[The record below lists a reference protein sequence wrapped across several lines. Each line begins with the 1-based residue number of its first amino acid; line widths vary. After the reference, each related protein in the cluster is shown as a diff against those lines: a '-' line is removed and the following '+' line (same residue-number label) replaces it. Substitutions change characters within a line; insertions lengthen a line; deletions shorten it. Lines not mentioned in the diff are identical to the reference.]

1 MLYLMGVPEG
11 THTRWEGTGMADHLR
26 ASTAGVRIHQFVV
39 GSLPVIAYLSGWLPP
54 LWAALGLSML
64 ALISERLVVMD
75 WLVGGQKHC
84 YEQEDPGP
92 RAGLF
97 RLDEAMRVILLGSGT
112 ILLTAGHP
120 IGWLPT
126 LAVAT
131 ASVMEG
137 TTAFSFALLAY
148 ALLTWCFQHIRPDV
162 AAACDSA
169 TGHPGNPNCFVCR
182 SLRAAPYGRCRWCHL
197 SSMRWCCGLQTSL
210 LMALLLVIAFLLT
223 ATLGAAM
230 TKVLVTLSIVG
241 VVTLSLAV
249 SRQTD
254 DLIGSLNN
262 LADAHKR
269 TAGRCRFLERLSLA
283 GSIQEAA
290 DATVAHATEAFG
302 VRRVSVMLIKDS
314 HLQIAAAVGIPG
326 DVVKQVRVPIP
337 NRICGQVFASG
348 EPLIVNDLG
357 AEEFVETLGLG
368 TGGPVASF
376 PLVAAPMKTATRRI
390 GVINVTDRDEGAFTD
405 EDLSEL
411 QFTAEAAAISL
422 SSQMDRRDIER
433 GNYAAIR
440 SLALAIEAKDPCT
453 HGHSLRVQVWATA
466 VARELGLSGE
476 RLQALT
482 YAAELHDIGKI
493 AIPDEILRAPRK
505 LIPEEWAIVEQH
517 PRRGMDMVRHLEF
530 LQPAREGILHHN
542 ERLDGRGYPDGLA
555 GHEIPLE
562 ARVLAVVDAYDAMTS
577 ARPYRPPLSHEKA
590 AAELRRASGTQ
601 FDPRC
606 VEVFLGLVGEGA
618 ELVAAGAS
626 VPATVD
632 A

>member
-1 MLYLMGVPEG
+1 
-11 THTRWEGTGMADHLR
+11 MAYHVR

-64 ALISERLVVMD
+64 ALVSDRLVIMD
-75 WLVGGQKHC
+75 WLVGGQRHA
-84 YEQEDPGP
+84 YQEEDPGP

-112 ILLTAGHP
+112 MLLTAGRP

-148 ALLTWCFQHIRPDV
+148 AFLKRCLRPIWPGQAV
-162 AAACDSA
+162 EKEGA
-169 TGHPGNPNCFVCR
+169 GRHPGNPNCVVCR
-182 SLRAAPYGRCRWCHL
+182 TLQAAPYGRCRWCRL
-197 SSMRWCCGLQTSL
+197 SSIRWCCGLQTSL

-223 ATLGAAM
+223 ATLGPAM

-241 VVTLSLAV
+241 VVTLSLAI

-262 LADAHKR
+262 LEEAHQR
-269 TAGRCRFLERLSLA
+269 TGRRCAFLERLSLA
-283 GSIQEAA
+283 QSIQEAA
-290 DATVAHATEAFG
+290 DATVAHTAEALG
-302 VRRVSVMLIKDS
+302 AHRVSVMLIEDS
-314 HLQIAAAVGIPG
+314 SLHIAAAVGIP
-326 DVVKQVRVPIP
+326 DEVVQQVHVAIP
-337 NRICGQVFASG
+337 NRICGRVFESG
-348 EPLIVNDLG
+348 MPLIVNDIG
-357 AEEFVETLGLG
+357 GDEFAEMIGLDVG
-368 TGGPVASF
+368 DTMASF
-376 PLVAAPMKTATRRI
+376 PLVTAPMKTATRKV
-390 GVINVTDRDEGAFTD
+390 GVINVTDRQAGAFTR

-433 GNYAAIR
+433 SNYATIR

-466 VARELGLSGE
+466 VAKALGLSGE
-476 RLQALT
+476 RLQTLA
-482 YAAELHDIGKI
+482 YAAELHDVGKI
-493 AIPDEILRAPRK
+493 AVPDEILNAPRQ
-505 LIPEEWAIVEQH
+505 LTREEWAIVQQH
-517 PRRGMDMVRHLEF
+517 PRRGMEMVRHLEF
-530 LQPAREGILHHN
+530 LKPAREAMLHHH
-542 ERLDGRGYPDGLA
+542 ERLDGAGYPDGLA
-555 GHEIPLE
+555 GGEIPLE

-577 ARPYRPPLSHEKA
+577 ARPYRPALSHEA
-590 AAELRRASGTQ
+590 AADELRRAAGTQ
-601 FDPRC
+601 FDPAC
-606 VEVFLGLVGEGA
+606 VEAFLRLMGERTEPVCVG
-618 ELVAAGAS
+618 AAAS
-626 VPATVD
+626 EPC
-632 A
+632 

>member
-1 MLYLMGVPEG
+1 M
-11 THTRWEGTGMADHLR
+11 RWEDTGMTNHLR

-54 LWAALGLSML
+54 LWAALGLSIL
-64 ALISERLVVMD
+64 ALVSERLVVMD
-75 WLVGGQKHC
+75 WLVGSQKQF
-84 YEQEDPGP
+84 YEQEDLGP

-97 RLDEAMRVILLGSGT
+97 RLGEAMRVILLGSGT

-148 ALLTWCFQHIRPDV
+148 AFLKRCLRPIWPDKP
-162 AAACDSA
+162 AEKDGA
-169 TGHPGNPNCFVCR
+169 GRHPGNPNCVVCR
-182 SLRAAPYGRCRWCHL
+182 TLHAAPYGRCCWCRL
-197 SSMRWCCGLQTSL
+197 SSIRWCCGLQTSL
-210 LMALLLVIAFLLT
+210 LMALLLLIAFLLT

-262 LADAHKR
+262 LADAHGR
-269 TAGRCRFLERLSLA
+269 TAGRCAFLERLSLA
-283 GSIQEAA
+283 RSVQEAA
-290 DATVAHATEAFG
+290 DATVAHTAESLGA
-302 VRRVSVMLIKDS
+302 RRVSVMLIEDS
-314 HLQIAAAVGIPG
+314 HLQIAAAVGIP
-326 DVVKQVRVPIP
+326 DEVVRQVCVPVP
-337 NRICGQVFASG
+337 NRICGQVFAGG
-348 EPLIVNDLG
+348 EPIIVNDLG
-357 AEEFVETLGLG
+357 AEEFGETLGLSAG
-368 TGGPVASF
+368 DAMASF

-390 GVINVTDRDEGAFTD
+390 GVINVTDRDEGAFTE

-411 QFTAEAAAISL
+411 QFAAEAAAISL

-466 VARELGLSGE
+466 VARELGLSGD

-493 AIPDEILRAPRK
+493 AIPDEILKAPRK
-505 LIPEEWAIVEQH
+505 LAPEEWAIVEQH
-517 PRRGMDMVRHLEF
+517 PRRGMEMVRHLEF
-530 LQPAREGILHHN
+530 LRPAREAILRHH

-562 ARVLAVVDAYDAMTS
+562 ARVLGVVDAYDAMTS
-577 ARPYRPPLSHEKA
+577 ARPYRPPLSHEEA
-590 AAELRRASGTQ
+590 AAELRRAAGTQ

-606 VEVFLGLVGEGA
+606 VEAFLKLVGEGA
-618 ELVAAGAS
+618 ELVTAGAS
-626 VPATVD
+626 APATVD